1 MDKYFIKRVDWMHF
15 GVSDEHGFTSKH
27 LYQVICLIKYY
38 QEALRDRQQ
47 KRTFSVIGVRLF
59 ILHPRD
65 VM

>member
-1 MDKYFIKRVDWMHF
+1 MHF

-47 KRTFSVIGVRLF
+47 KRTFSVIVVRLF